1 MTDNLATYKKA
12 FMDSFDSLDG
22 DTIFENLAYETI
34 LEWDS
39 VGHMGLMAEL
49 EEAFHIEM
57 SMDDVID
64 FSSFEKGKEVL
75 LRYEIVV

>member
-1 MTDNLATYKKA
+1 MADNLATYKKA
-12 FMDSFDSLDG
+12 FMESFDSLD
-22 DTIFENLAYETI
+22 DNTVYESLAYETI
-34 LEWDS
+34 PEWDS

-57 SMDDVID
+57 AMDDVID

-75 LRYEIVV
+75 LRYNISM

>member
-1 MTDNLATYKKA
+1 MEDKLATYKKA
-12 FMDSFDSLDG
+12 FMESFDSLD
-22 DTIFENLAYETI
+22 DNTDYETLAYETI
-34 LEWDS
+34 PEWDS

-64 FSSFEKGKEVL
+64 FNSFEKGKEVL
-75 LRYEIVV
+75 LRYDISI